1 MWGNGQTGDAGFRGL
16 GRIWY
21 LGLGDFGVAVAKWAY
36 ARAWALC
43 NAPGRKREW
52 WLGGKAC
59 PGSHFICSSV
69 RVCVLTVITQ
79 QWQQQNSCQ
88 RNRQLS
94 NPSAFSFQPL
104 SLRVCK
110 RA

>member
-1 MWGNGQTGDAGFRGL
+1 MGKRGMRVF
-16 GRIWY
+16 GASGVFGIWAWAI
-21 LGLGDFGVAVAKWAY
+21 LGVAVAKWAY

-43 NAPGRKREW
+43 NAPGRKRGW